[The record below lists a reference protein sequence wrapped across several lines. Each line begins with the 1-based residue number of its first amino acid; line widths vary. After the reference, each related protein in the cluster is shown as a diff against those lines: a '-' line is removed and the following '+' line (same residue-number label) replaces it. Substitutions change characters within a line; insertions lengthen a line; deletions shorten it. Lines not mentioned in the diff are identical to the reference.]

1 MTIEP
6 GVIVTFLA
14 AILLLCGTLF
24 GILFNRVSKLEDRVN
39 AAEGLVT
46 KLREWALKHLALYY
60 RHRQEGS
67 PDPDP
72 IPEMD

>member
-1 MTIEP
+1 MTIDIIIQVAFI
-6 GVIVTFLA
+6 GLV
-14 AILLLCGTLF
+14 GTLF
-24 GILFNRVSKLEDRVN
+24 GILFNRVARLEDRLN
-39 AAEGLVT
+39 KAESLVT

-60 RHRQEGS
+60 KHRQEGS